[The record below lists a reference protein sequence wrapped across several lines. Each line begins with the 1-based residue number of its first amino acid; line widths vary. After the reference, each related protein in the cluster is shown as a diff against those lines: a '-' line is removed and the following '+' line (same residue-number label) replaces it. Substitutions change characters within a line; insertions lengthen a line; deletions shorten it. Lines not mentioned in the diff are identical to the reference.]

1 MRVLII
7 GSSGVEHAIA
17 NKLAADNSAEMIFVT
32 PGNPGIEKVA
42 NCINIPESQ
51 INELLEFAMENMI
64 DFTIATSKTA
74 LEDGI
79 VDKFRANNLLIF
91 GPDLNSQKITSQRSY
106 AKKLCYKYKVPIT
119 KFGVFE
125 KEAAAVE
132 FLKTVKYPVAIKLDS
147 QNSAVN
153 TYICET
159 PVFAQQMIEPILS
172 NDNKKV
178 IIEEYIEGKD
188 ITLSVITDGYNAVP
202 LPACVSYFHAQDCGG
217 GPITKGTGAYAPASA
232 ISYETEGFIAGN
244 IVFPIIDAL
253 NNEKTPYSGILTFRM
268 KLTPQGQIF
277 LTDIDSV
284 LGNPE
289 AQTILPLLEEDLLR
303 IFYSTAIGALGD
315 DYESFITNDK
325 FSATAMLLS
334 GAYPFDFKQN
344 FPIEIEPELDEDI
357 IVCQNQT
364 IRNKYYE
371 TVTKGG
377 RPVSVTALGSTL
389 NIAREKLYSAIECIN
404 FENKRYRKDIA
415 QNKVIEL

>member
-1 MRVLII
+1 
-7 GSSGVEHAIA
+7 
-17 NKLAADNSAEMIFVT
+17 
-32 PGNPGIEKVA
+32 
-42 NCINIPESQ
+42 
-51 INELLEFAMENMI
+51 
-64 DFTIATSKTA
+64 
-74 LEDGI
+74 
-79 VDKFRANNLLIF
+79 
-91 GPDLNSQKITSQRSY
+91 
-106 AKKLCYKYKVPIT
+106 
-119 KFGVFE
+119 
-125 KEAAAVE
+125 
-132 FLKTVKYPVAIKLDS
+132 
-147 QNSAVN
+147 
-153 TYICET
+153 
-159 PVFAQQMIEPILS
+159 
-172 NDNKKV
+172 
-178 IIEEYIEGKD
+178 
-188 ITLSVITDGYNAVP
+188 
-202 LPACVSYFHAQDCGG
+202 
-217 GPITKGTGAYAPASA
+217 
-232 ISYETEGFIAGN
+232 
-244 IVFPIIDAL
+244 
-253 NNEKTPYSGILTFRM
+253 M

-344 FPIEIEPELDEDI
+344 FTIEIEPELDEDI
-357 IVCQNQT
+357 IICQNQT

>member
-7 GSSGVEHAIA
+7 GSSGVEYAIA
-17 NKLAADNSAEMIFVT
+17 KKIAENSSAEMIFVT
-32 PGNPGIEKVA
+32 PGNPGIEKIA
-42 NCINIPESQ
+42 NCIDIAES
-51 INELLEFAMENMI
+51 NTDELLEFALENMI
-64 DFTIATSKTA
+64 DFTIASSKTA
-74 LEDGI
+74 LEAGV

-106 AKKLCYKYKVPIT
+106 AKKICYKYKVPIT

-125 KEAAAVE
+125 KEAAAIE

-159 PVFAQQMIEPILS
+159 PIFAQQMIEPILS

-202 LPACVSYFHAQDCGG
+202 LPASVSYLSAQDFGG
-217 GPITKGTGAYAPASA
+217 GQITKGVGAYAPANI
-232 ISYETEGFIAGN
+232 ISYDMESFIASN

-253 NNEKTPYSGILTFRM
+253 NNEKSSYSGILTFRM
-268 KLTPQGQIF
+268 KLTPHGEIY
-277 LTDIDSV
+277 LSDIDSV
-284 LGNPE
+284 LGNPD

-303 IFYSTAIGALGD
+303 IFYSTSIGALGD

-325 FSATAMLLS
+325 CATTAMLLS

-344 FPIEIEPELDEDI
+344 YPIEIEHEPDEDI
-357 IVCQNQT
+357 LITQNQT
-364 IRNKYYE
+364 ARNKYYE
-371 TVTKGG
+371 TITKGG
-377 RPVSVTALGSTL
+377 RPISVTAIGSTL
-389 NIAREKLYSAIECIN
+389 NLAREKLYEAIDFIN

-415 QNKVIEL
+415 QNRII

>member
-51 INELLEFAMENMI
+51 TNELLEFAMENMI

-217 GPITKGTGAYAPASA
+217 
-232 ISYETEGFIAGN
+232 

-303 IFYSTAIGALGD
+303 ILYSTAIGALGD